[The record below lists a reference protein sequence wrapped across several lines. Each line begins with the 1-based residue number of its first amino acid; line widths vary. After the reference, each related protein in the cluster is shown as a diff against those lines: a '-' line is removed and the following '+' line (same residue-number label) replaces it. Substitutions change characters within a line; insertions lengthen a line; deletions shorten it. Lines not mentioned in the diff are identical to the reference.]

1 MKYLILILLFS
12 FYSCSNKF
20 YKAPKITHV
29 LGINE
34 VGDTLQVPI
43 ERLREIRTIYRYD
56 YYNPYYTIPYNY
68 NNYKYN
74 YMPKYN
80 NGSDKIIKEIDKQ
93 IPIKVNAPNPV
104 KDNPKKNN

>member
-1 MKYLILILLFS
+1 MKYLILILLLS
-12 FYSCSNKF
+12 LYSCSNQL

-34 VGDTLQVPI
+34 AGDTLQIPI

-56 YYNPYYTIPYNY
+56 YYNPYYSIPYYY

-74 YMPKYN
+74 SIPQYN
-80 NGSDKIIKEIDKQ
+80 NSSKKIIKEIDKQ
-93 IPIKVNAPNPV
+93 IPIKVNAPNPA